1 MAWQELCDLQWSTAA
16 QDEMTSASFTAHSV
30 SSRRCCR
37 ETKSTVRYCWQ
48 EDYPWCVHCP
58 RPGQKQIQ
66 SPVNNIKAA
75 TVCRCVQMWRYQ
87 NERYSELQEVSCRT
101 RAQTHEDV
109 NGAQDCLFFEGIIK
123 SCNPQDF
130 SLVWFGDTYGY
141 HGNCKG
147 CLNTRVFLNLEAEIT
162 CQEQHRGYR
171 WEKNTMFPVAA
182 SK

>member
-16 QDEMTSASFTAHSV
+16 QDEMTSASFTALLV

-87 NERYSELQEVSCRT
+87 NERYSQLQEANCRT
-101 RAQTHEDV
+101 RALTHEDV
-109 NGAQDCLFFEGIIK
+109 NGAQDCVFFEGIIK
-123 SCNPQDF
+123 VVILRISVRWFVVVCQF
-130 SLVWFGDTYGY
+130 GLVT
-141 HGNCKG
+141 
-147 CLNTRVFLNLEAEIT
+147 LMVTTVTARAV
-162 CQEQHRGYR
+162 
-171 WEKNTMFPVAA
+171 
-182 SK
+182 